1 MKTNLTLLSQIINS
15 LNRDSFNR
23 IVKKHESDKHSKGI
37 NSWTHFVS
45 MLFCQMA
52 KANSLREIS
61 YGLRSMEG
69 NLNHLG
75 IMQKVPCK
83 SSLSYIN
90 ANRNWEVFRDY
101 YYELYNAFINKTNFR
116 NKKFRIKKKIYLLD
130 STLISLC
137 MEVYD
142 WAHYRKSKGAI
153 KLHTLLDYD
162 GLLPTFIHM
171 SDGKG
176 SDMRMARKIP
186 IPPNSVLVADRGY
199 IDFSLLKKW
208 DDDKINFVVRCKENV
223 KFIDY
228 EEKELPEDKSL
239 NILKDGK
246 VLLENP
252 ETRKFFEKKL
262 RMLAVYD
269 EKNKTIV
276 YLLTN
281 NFNWTAQTISELY
294 RQRWQIEIFFRDLK
308 SLLKIKTFIGT
319 SANAVLI
326 QIWTA
331 MITMLILK
339 YMKKISEFDWSLS
352 NLVAFIRMNLFVK
365 ISLNEWLNHP
375 FKRWEELEEE
385 LNPQLKLFS
394 EKT

>member
-23 IVKKHESDKHSKGI
+23 IVKKHKSDKHSKGI
-37 NSWTHFVS
+37 NSWTHFVA

-52 KANSLREIS
+52 KANSIREIV

-75 IMQKVPCK
+75 IMQKVPSK

-90 ANRNWEVFRDY
+90 AHRNWEVFRDFY
-101 YYELYNAFINKTNFR
+101 FELYNSFINKSNFR
-116 NKKFRIKKKIYLLD
+116 NKKFRLKKKIYLLD

-252 ETRKFFEKKL
+252 ETRKFYENKL
-262 RMLAVYD
+262 RMVAVYD
-269 EKNKTIV
+269 EKNKTTV

-281 NFNWTAQTISELY
+281 NFNWTAQTISDLY

-319 SANAVLI
+319 SSNAVLI

-339 YMKKISEFDWSLS
+339 YLKKISEFDWSLS
-352 NLVAFIRMNLFVK
+352 NLIAFIRMNLFVK

-385 LNPQLKLFS
+385 LNPQLKLF
-394 EKT
+394 

>member
-23 IVKKHESDKHSKGI
+23 IVKKYKSDKHSKGI

-101 YYELYNAFINKTNFR
+101 YYELYNVFINKSNFR

-252 ETRKFFEKKL
+252 ETRKLYEKKL

-269 EKNKTIV
+269 EKNNTTV

>member
-23 IVKKHESDKHSKGI
+23 IVKKHKSDKHSKGI
-37 NSWTHFVS
+37 NSWTHFVA

-52 KANSLREIS
+52 KANSIREIV

-75 IMQKVPCK
+75 IMQKVPSR

-90 ANRNWEVFRDY
+90 AHRNWEVFRDFY
-101 YYELYNAFINKTNFR
+101 FELYNSFINKSNFR
-116 NKKFRIKKKIYLLD
+116 NKQFRLKKKIYLLD

-252 ETRKFFEKKL
+252 ETRKFYENKL
-262 RMLAVYD
+262 RMVAVYD
-269 EKNKTIV
+269 EKNKTTV

-281 NFNWTAQTISELY
+281 NFNWTAQTISDLY

-319 SANAVLI
+319 SSNAVLI

-339 YMKKISEFDWSLS
+339 YLKKISEFDWSLS
-352 NLVAFIRMNLFVK
+352 NLIAFIRMNLFVK

-385 LNPQLKLFS
+385 LNPQLKLF
-394 EKT
+394 

>member
-23 IVKKHESDKHSKGI
+23 IVKKHKSDKHSKGI
-37 NSWTHFVS
+37 NSWTHFVA

-52 KANSLREIS
+52 KANSIREIV

-75 IMQKVPCK
+75 IMQKVPSK

-90 ANRNWEVFRDY
+90 AHRNWEVFRDFY
-101 YYELYNAFINKTNFR
+101 FELYNNFINKSNFR
-116 NKKFRIKKKIYLLD
+116 NKKFRLKKKIYLLD

-252 ETRKFFEKKL
+252 ETRKFYENKL
-262 RMLAVYD
+262 RMVAVYD
-269 EKNKTIV
+269 EKNKTTV

-281 NFNWTAQTISELY
+281 NFNWTAQTISDLY

-319 SANAVLI
+319 SSNAVLI

-339 YMKKISEFDWSLS
+339 YLKKISEFDWSLS
-352 NLVAFIRMNLFVK
+352 NLIAFIRMNLFVK

-375 FKRWEELEEE
+375 FKRLEELEEE
-385 LNPQLKLFS
+385 LNPQLKLF
-394 EKT
+394 

>member
-23 IVKKHESDKHSKGI
+23 IVKKHKSDKHSKGI
-37 NSWTHFVS
+37 NSWTHFVA

-52 KANSLREIS
+52 KANSIREIV

-75 IMQKVPCK
+75 IMQKVPSK

-90 ANRNWEVFRDY
+90 AHRNWEVFRDFY
-101 YYELYNAFINKTNFR
+101 FELYNNFINKSNFR
-116 NKKFRIKKKIYLLD
+116 NKKFRLKKKIYLLD

-252 ETRKFFEKKL
+252 ETRKFYENKL
-262 RMLAVYD
+262 RMVAVYD
-269 EKNKTIV
+269 EKNKTTV

-281 NFNWTAQTISELY
+281 NFNWTAQTISDLY

-319 SANAVLI
+319 SSNAVLI

-339 YMKKISEFDWSLS
+339 YLKKISEFDWSLS
-352 NLVAFIRMNLFVK
+352 NLIAFIRMNLFVK

-385 LNPQLKLFS
+385 LNPQLKLF
-394 EKT
+394 

>member
-23 IVKKHESDKHSKGI
+23 IVKKHKSDKHSKGI
-37 NSWTHFVS
+37 NSWTHFVA

-52 KANSLREIS
+52 KANSIREIT

-75 IMQKVPCK
+75 IMQKVPSK

-90 ANRNWEVFRDY
+90 AHRNWEVFKDY
-101 YYELYNAFINKTNFR
+101 YFELYNTFITKSNFR
-116 NKKFRIKKKIYLLD
+116 NKKFKLKKKIYLLD

-186 IPPNSVLVADRGY
+186 IPPNSVVVADRGY

-252 ETRKFFEKKL
+252 ETRKFYKKKL
-262 RMLAVYD
+262 RMVAVYD
-269 EKNKTIV
+269 EKNKMTV

-319 SANAVLI
+319 SSNAVLI

-339 YMKKISEFDWSLS
+339 YLKKISEFDWSLS

-385 LNPQLKLFS
+385 LNPQLKLF
-394 EKT
+394 

>member
-15 LNRDSFNR
+15 LNRDSFNK
-23 IVKKHESDKHSKGI
+23 IVKKYESDKHSKGI

-45 MLFCQMA
+45 MLFCHAA
-52 KANSLREIS
+52 KANSNREITQ
-61 YGLRSMEG
+61 GLRSMEG

-75 IMQKVPCK
+75 IMKKVPSK
-83 SSLSYIN
+83 SSMSYIN
-90 ANRNWEVFRDY
+90 AHRNWEVFRDY
-101 YYELYNAFINKTNFR
+101 YLDLYKTFINKSNFR

-142 WAHYRKSKGAI
+142 WAHYTRSKGAI

-162 GLLPTFIHM
+162 GLLPSYIYM

-176 SDMRMARKIP
+176 SDMRMARNIQIP
-186 IPPNSVLVADRGY
+186 AKSVVVADRGY
-199 IDFSLLKKW
+199 IDFSLLHKW
-208 DDDKINFVVRCKENV
+208 NTEEIDFVVRCKENV
-223 KFIDY
+223 KFIGY
-228 EEKELPEDKSL
+228 EEKELPENRSS
-239 NILKDGK
+239 NILKDEK
-246 VLLENP
+246 VLLEEP
-252 ETRKFFEKKL
+252 KTRKSYAKKL
-262 RMLAVYD
+262 RMVTVYD
-269 EKNKTIV
+269 EKNKTTM

-308 SLLKIKTFIGT
+308 SLFKIKTFIGT
-319 SANAVLI
+319 SPNAVLI

-339 YMKKISEFDWSLS
+339 YLKQISEYKWSLS
-352 NLVAFIRMNLFVK
+352 NLIAFIRMNLFVK
-365 ISLNEWLNHP
+365 ISLMEWLNHP
-375 FKRWEELEEE
+375 FKRWEDLEEE
-385 LNPQLKLFS
+385 LNPQLKLF
-394 EKT
+394 

>member
-23 IVKKHESDKHSKGI
+23 IVKKHKSDKHSKGI
-37 NSWTHFVS
+37 NSWTHFVA

-52 KANSLREIS
+52 KANSIREIV

-75 IMQKVPCK
+75 IMQKVPSK

-90 ANRNWEVFRDY
+90 AHRNWEVFRDFY
-101 YYELYNAFINKTNFR
+101 FELYNTFINKSNFR
-116 NKKFRIKKKIYLLD
+116 NKKFRLKKKIYLLD

-252 ETRKFFEKKL
+252 ETRKFYENKL
-262 RMLAVYD
+262 RMVAVYD
-269 EKNKTIV
+269 EKNKTTV

-281 NFNWTAQTISELY
+281 NFNWTAQTISDLY

-319 SANAVLI
+319 SSNAVLI

-339 YMKKISEFDWSLS
+339 YLKKISEFDWSLS
-352 NLVAFIRMNLFVK
+352 NLIAFIRMNLFVK

-385 LNPQLKLFS
+385 LNPQLKLF
-394 EKT
+394 